1 VSSVPYPTGSSGATE
16 AITNGFVV
24 TPSNTVDLAI
34 VPRVLI
40 LSAAGTVKMDLVGGA
55 SGVSIPL
62 QAGFNPIRPT
72 RIYATGTDAVTI
84 FAGY

>member
-1 VSSVPYPTGSSGATE
+1 MNVPYPSGTSGALDSV
-16 AITNGFVV
+16 TNGAVV
-24 TPSNTVDLAI
+24 VPDDDTDLAI

-40 LSAAGTVKMDLVGGA
+40 LNEAGTVKMDLVGGA
-55 SGVSIPL
+55 EGVSVPL

-84 FAGY
+84 FAGW